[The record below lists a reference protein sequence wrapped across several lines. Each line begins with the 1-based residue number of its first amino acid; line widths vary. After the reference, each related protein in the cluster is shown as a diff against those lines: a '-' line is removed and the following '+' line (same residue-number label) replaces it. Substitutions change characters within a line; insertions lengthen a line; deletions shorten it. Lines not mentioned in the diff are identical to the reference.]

1 MALLWSHREK
11 GVLYQV
17 RAAGSSRRLYADG
30 VLHTQFNPRRIVT
43 GSVWDLLWLPVF
55 FLTAPRVERVLVLGA
70 GAGAVIRQL
79 DMLFQPKE
87 IVAVENNPV
96 HLRVAREFFG
106 VTHQMTVLHEAD
118 AAEFIR
124 RYRGG
129 RFDLII
135 DDLFVARGNVARRA
149 LSCDSRWIKQLVHHL
164 RMDGIL
170 CVNFADRLE
179 YLATPFSGWFGP
191 GRRFGSAF
199 ELCSPNTENV
209 IAAMLPGQVDAASL
223 RAHLQATP
231 ALAGLLK
238 AGHLRYQVRSIALC
252 R

>member
-17 RAAGSSRRLYADG
+17 RAAGSSRRLYTDG

-55 FLTAPRVERVLVLGA
+55 FLAAPRIERVLLLGA

-79 DMLFQPKE
+79 DILFQPKE

-106 VTHQMTVLHEAD
+106 VTRKMTALHQAD

-135 DDLFVARGNVARRA
+135 DDLFVAGGSVARRA
-149 LSCDSRWIKQLVHHL
+149 LSCDSQWMKQLVRHL
-164 RMDGIL
+164 RKDGIL
-170 CVNFADRLE
+170 CVNFADRRE
-179 YLATPFSGWFGP
+179 YLATPFSAWFVG
-191 GRRFGSAF
+191 
-199 ELCSPNTENV
+199 
-209 IAAMLPGQVDAASL
+209 
-223 RAHLQATP
+223 
-231 ALAGLLK
+231 
-238 AGHLRYQVRSIALC
+238 
-252 R
+252 

>member
-106 VTHQMTVLHEAD
+106 VTRQMTVLHEVD
-118 AAEFIR
+118 AAEFVR

-129 RFDLII
+129 SFDLSLMI
-135 DDLFVARGNVARRA
+135 
-149 LSCDSRWIKQLVHHL
+149 
-164 RMDGIL
+164 
-170 CVNFADRLE
+170 
-179 YLATPFSGWFGP
+179 FSLP
-191 GRRFGSAF
+191 
-199 ELCSPNTENV
+199 
-209 IAAMLPGQVDAASL
+209 AAMWLGVHC
-223 RAHLQATP
+223 RVIP
-231 ALAGLLK
+231 AGSNNWYAIFERT
-238 AGHLRYQVRSIALC
+238 AYCV
-252 R
+252 

>member
-96 HLRVAREFFG
+96 HLRAAREFFG
-106 VTHQMTVLHEAD
+106 VTRQMAVLHEVD
-118 AAEFIR
+118 AAEFVR

-129 RFDLII
+129 SFDLII

-149 LSCDSRWIKQLVHHL
+149 LSCDSRWIKQLVRHL
-164 RMDGIL
+164 RKDGIL

-199 ELCSPNTENV
+199 ELRSPSTENV

-238 AGHLRYQVRSIALC
+238 AGHLRYQVRSMAP
-252 R
+252 RP

>member
-106 VTHQMTVLHEAD
+106 VTRHS
-118 AAEFIR
+118 
-124 RYRGG
+124 
-129 RFDLII
+129 
-135 DDLFVARGNVARRA
+135 A
-149 LSCDSRWIKQLVHHL
+149 LSRGK
-164 RMDGIL
+164 
-170 CVNFADRLE
+170 
-179 YLATPFSGWFGP
+179 
-191 GRRFGSAF
+191 
-199 ELCSPNTENV
+199 
-209 IAAMLPGQVDAASL
+209 
-223 RAHLQATP
+223 
-231 ALAGLLK
+231 
-238 AGHLRYQVRSIALC
+238 VRPDH
-252 R
+252 

>member
-17 RAAGSSRRLYADG
+17 RAAGSSRRLYTDG
-30 VLHTQFNPRRIVT
+30 VLHSQFNPRRIVT

-55 FLTAPRVERVLVLGA
+55 FLAAPRIERVLLLGA

-79 DMLFQPKE
+79 DVLFQPKE

-96 HLRVAREFFG
+96 HVRIAREFFG
-106 VTHQMTVLHEAD
+106 VTRQMTALHQVD

-124 RYRGG
+124 RYRGK

-135 DDLFVARGNVARRA
+135 DDLFIAHGSVAQRA
-149 LSCDSRWIKQLVHHL
+149 LSCDSRWVKQLVRHL
-164 RMDGIL
+164 RTNGVL
-170 CVNFADRLE
+170 CVNFADRRE
-179 YLATPFSGWFGP
+179 YLAAPFFSWFGR

-199 ELCSPNTENV
+199 ELRSPSTENV
-209 IAAMLPGQVDAASL
+209 IAAMLPGRADASSL

-231 ALAGLLK
+231 ALASLLK
-238 AGHLRYQVRSIALC
+238 AGHLRYQVRSMAL
-252 R
+252 RQ

>member
-17 RAAGSSRRLYADG
+17 RAAGSRRRLYTDG
-30 VLHTQFNPRRIVT
+30 VLHTQFNPRRIAT

-55 FLTAPRVERVLVLGA
+55 FLAAPRIERVLLLGA

-79 DMLFQPKE
+79 NMLFQPKE

-106 VTHQMTVLHEAD
+106 VTRQMSVLHQAD
-118 AAEFIR
+118 AAEFVR

-135 DDLFVARGNVARRA
+135 DDLFVARGSVVRRA
-149 LSCDSRWIKQLVHHL
+149 LSCDSRWMKQLVRHL
-164 RMDGIL
+164 RPAGIL
-170 CVNFADRLE
+170 CVNFADSERVSGHAVFRLVWAWTKVRQC
-179 YLATPFSGWFGP
+179 LRVTLSKHRQCDRGDVARA
-191 GRRFGSAF
+191 GRHCIVEG
-199 ELCSPNTENV
+199 
-209 IAAMLPGQVDAASL
+209 
-223 RAHLQATP
+223 
-231 ALAGLLK
+231 ALT
-238 AGHLRYQVRSIALC
+238 GHADPRRVY
-252 R
+252 

>member
-55 FLTAPRVERVLVLGA
+55 FLAAPRVERVLVLGA

-79 DMLFQPKE
+79 DMLFRPNK
-87 IVAVENNPV
+87 IIAVDNNPV

-106 VTHQMTVLHEAD
+106 VTHQMTELHEAD
-118 AAEFIR
+118 AAEFVR
-124 RYRGG
+124 CYRGG
-129 RFDLII
+129 KFDLII
-135 DDLFVARGNVARRA
+135 DDLFVARGSAARRA
-149 LSCDSRWIKQLVHHL
+149 LPCDSRWMRQLVRHL
-164 RMDGIL
+164 RKNGIL
-170 CVNFADRLE
+170 CVNFADRCEFLD
-179 YLATPFSGWFGP
+179 TPFSAWFGT

-199 ELCSPNTENV
+199 ELRSPSTENV
-209 IAAMLPGQVDAASL
+209 IAAMLPGQVDTASL

-231 ALAGLLK
+231 ALAGLLRS
-238 AGHLRYQVRSIALC
+238 GHLRYEVRSMG
-252 R
+252 RHP

>member
-106 VTHQMTVLHEAD
+106 VTRQMTVLHEAD

-135 DDLFVARGNVARRA
+135 DDLFVARGNMAQRA
-149 LSCDSRWIKQLVHHL
+149 LSCDSRWIKQLV
-164 RMDGIL
+164 
-170 CVNFADRLE
+170 
-179 YLATPFSGWFGP
+179 S
-191 GRRFGSAF
+191 
-199 ELCSPNTENV
+199 
-209 IAAMLPGQVDAASL
+209 
-223 RAHLQATP
+223 HLQLMLMAHVSF
-231 ALAGLLK
+231 LLLDNLQHEYMK
-238 AGHLRYQVRSIALC
+238 VPLILKHLPKQLDKKNPVLKT
-252 R
+252 